1 MHLFLST
8 LVACSTATD
17 TGPAPDTG
25 DSGDT
30 AEEIVPV
37 WKQYP
42 IQTNAALQGIYA
54 SGSGVYVV
62 GKKYAWSGNG
72 GEFTYMDIDVDD
84 ADITD
89 LWGQGKDEDAVL
101 AASTSLG
108 TVAQYTGTG
117 GWTTGTMG
125 DTSELKGV
133 GGDSPT
139 NLYAVGWGRAW
150 SYDGAAWT
158 YEDIPDANA
167 KLNDVYG
174 VGAKAF
180 AIGEEGYALVR
191 SDGTWKESATGV
203 EVALHG
209 ISGSG
214 VNDVW
219 AVGEGGTV
227 LHFDGTTWTTEEDVP
242 TTATLWAVFVP
253 EEGVVYAVGSGGTAL
268 RRKGGAWESLPT
280 GIVNGN
286 ALYAVHGVSASNV
299 WASGATGM
307 VIQYKDE

>member
-1 MHLFLST
+1 MVLALA
-8 LVACSTATD
+8 LLGCSSQATD
-17 TGPAPDTG
+17 TNPTDTA

-37 WKQYP
+37 WEQFP

-54 SGSGVYVV
+54 SGAGVYVV
-62 GKKYAWSGNG
+62 GKKYAWLGSG

-84 ADITD
+84 AEITD
-89 LWGQGKDEDAVL
+89 LWGQGKDADAVL

-108 TVAQYTGTG
+108 QVAQYTGTG

-125 DTSELKGV
+125 DTAELKGI
-133 GGDSPT
+133 GGDSPS

-150 SYDGAAWT
+150 SFDGATWT
-158 YEDIPDANA
+158 YEAIPDDNA

-180 AIGEEGYALVR
+180 AIGEEGYAMIR
-191 SDGTWKESATGV
+191 SGGTWTESSTGTTA
-203 EVALHG
+203 ALNG

-214 VNDVW
+214 VDDVW
-219 AVGEGGTV
+219 AVGK
-227 LHFDGTTWTTEEDVP
+227 DGVVVHYDGSAWEVEANVP
-242 TTATLWAVFVP
+242 TTQTLWAVFVP
-253 EEGVVYAVGSGGTAL
+253 EAGVVYAVGSGGTAI
-268 RRKGGAWESLPT
+268 RKKNGAWETLPT

-307 VIQYKDE
+307 VIQYKE

>member
-1 MHLFLST
+1 MHLFLIALT
-8 LVACSTATD
+8 GCTTEATD
-17 TGPAPDTG
+17 SGTG
-25 DSGDT
+25 DTSDTGDT

-54 SGSGVYVV
+54 SGAGVYVV
-62 GKKYAWSGNG
+62 GKKYAWFGSGG
-72 GEFTYMDIDVDD
+72 DFTYMDIDVDD

-89 LWGQGKDEDAVL
+89 LWGQGKDADAVL

-108 TVAQYTGTG
+108 QVAQYTGTG
-117 GWTTGTMG
+117 GWATGTMG

-133 GGDSPT
+133 GGDSPSA
-139 NLYAVGWGRAW
+139 LFAVGWGRAW
-150 SYDGAAWT
+150 SYDGAVWT
-158 YEDIPDANA
+158 YETLPDDNA

-180 AIGEEGYALVR
+180 AIGEEGVAMIR
-191 SDGTWKESATGV
+191 SGGTWSLSDTGTTA
-203 EVALHG
+203 ALHG

-214 VNDVW
+214 TDDVW

-227 LHFDGTTWTTEEDVP
+227 VHYNGSEWKVEDDVP
-242 TTATLWAVFVP
+242 TTQTLWAVFVP
-253 EEGVVYAVGSGGTAL
+253 EQGVIYAVGSGGTAI
-268 RRKGGAWESLPT
+268 RKKDGDWEVLPT

-286 ALYAVHGVSASNV
+286 ALYAVHGISATNV

-307 VIQYKDE
+307 VIQYKE